1 VVGTRPRLSVL
12 LDPNG
17 AVLGVFFFP
26 DGNDRL
32 ELVDRGPC
40 RGECGV
46 AVRSRRGD
54 DDRDVADGK
63 VADPVVHSDPKGA
76 VLAHEAVGDLAHLG
90 LRHLG
95 VGLVLEMEDALAS
108 ASAAHGAE
116 EHHDATERVVANER
130 KRVVDGERRLAD
142 RDRRHGACISARN
155 RGYQGQ
161 LVSVGER
168 LVNANVLTVAR
179 DDDLASLG
187 DERVLIRDAC
197 DGVAHGRTGRQLQTE
212 VSSARRLTIRGEQ
225 THQHAHAMSVNGRL
239 CRPHRRCEN
248 RTFMDPSALVAVG
261 LTLALVLAN
270 GFFVAAEYAFVR
282 IRKTQLD
289 ELAQQGSARARLS
302 ASIVGKLD
310 QYISASQLGVTLCSL
325 AIGWIGE
332 PAVARLLGPLFTWL
346 PDPLLEVLSFALAF
360 GVITYLHIVVGE
372 LAPKYLAIQ
381 RALTLALW
389 CAYPLDLFYRVM
401 YPFIALVNGSANAIL
416 RVAGIRPNDEVN
428 VHSEEELKMLVAVST
443 RKGVLQESERVIVGR
458 AMEFADRIVR
468 QVMVPRTEIV
478 AVSDDTPVADILIT
492 ARQHRFSR
500 FPVYQDDLDH
510 IIGIVHVK
518 DLVGVD
524 KENRTRARDVMR
536 KVPVMPETMRLDQAL
551 AEFRRQRVQL
561 AVVLDEFG
569 GTAGLVTLEDVIEQL
584 VGEVHDEFDSEAPA
598 FKEEGPGTFVVD
610 GLTSL
615 DALRER
621 LGVEL
626 TDEPY
631 DTVGGLVFGRLGRLA
646 AIGDTIEIEGYR
658 FQVTAVDGRRVA
670 QVRVVRARPPRKAA

>member
-1 VVGTRPRLSVL
+1 
-12 LDPNG
+12 
-17 AVLGVFFFP
+17 
-26 DGNDRL
+26 
-32 ELVDRGPC
+32 
-40 RGECGV
+40 
-46 AVRSRRGD
+46 
-54 DDRDVADGK
+54 
-63 VADPVVHSDPKGA
+63 
-76 VLAHEAVGDLAHLG
+76 
-90 LRHLG
+90 
-95 VGLVLEMEDALAS
+95 
-108 ASAAHGAE
+108 
-116 EHHDATERVVANER
+116 
-130 KRVVDGERRLAD
+130 
-142 RDRRHGACISARN
+142 
-155 RGYQGQ
+155 
-161 LVSVGER
+161 
-168 LVNANVLTVAR
+168 
-179 DDDLASLG
+179 
-187 DERVLIRDAC
+187 
-197 DGVAHGRTGRQLQTE
+197 
-212 VSSARRLTIRGEQ
+212 
-225 THQHAHAMSVNGRL
+225 
-239 CRPHRRCEN
+239 
-248 RTFMDPSALVAVG
+248 MDTSALVAFG
-261 LTLALVLAN
+261 LALLLVLAN

-302 ASIVGKLD
+302 ANIVARLD

-332 PAVARLLGPLFTWL
+332 PAFAALLRPLFGWL
-346 PDPLLEVLSFALAF
+346 PEPLLEVLSFALAF

-381 RALTLALW
+381 QALALALW
-389 CAYPLDLFYRVM
+389 CAYPLHLFYRVM

-416 RVAGIRPNDEVN
+416 RIAGIRSTEEAN

-458 AMEFADRIVR
+458 AMEFADHIVR

-478 AVSDDTPVADILIT
+478 AVSDDMPVADVLIT

-500 FPVYQDDLDH
+500 FPVYQEDLDH

-561 AVVLDEFG
+561 AIVLDEFG

-584 VGEVHDEFDSEAPA
+584 VGEVQDEFDREEPS
-598 FKEEGPGTFVVD
+598 FKEEAPGTYVVD

-621 LGVEL
+621 LQVAL
-626 TDEPY
+626 ADEPY

-646 AIGDTIEIEGYR
+646 AVGDTIEIEGYR

-670 QVRVVRARPPRKAA
+670 QVRVVRARPPRRAA

>member
-1 VVGTRPRLSVL
+1 MDTS
-12 LDPNG
+12 
-17 AVLGVFFFP
+17 
-26 DGNDRL
+26 
-32 ELVDRGPC
+32 
-40 RGECGV
+40 
-46 AVRSRRGD
+46 
-54 DDRDVADGK
+54 
-63 VADPVVHSDPKGA
+63 
-76 VLAHEAVGDLAHLG
+76 
-90 LRHLG
+90 
-95 VGLVLEMEDALAS
+95 ALA
-108 ASAAHGAE
+108 AFG
-116 EHHDATERVVANER
+116 
-130 KRVVDGERRLAD
+130 
-142 RDRRHGACISARN
+142 
-155 RGYQGQ
+155 
-161 LVSVGER
+161 
-168 LVNANVLTVAR
+168 LTV
-179 DDDLASLG
+179 L
-187 DERVLIRDAC
+187 
-197 DGVAHGRTGRQLQTE
+197 
-212 VSSARRLTIRGEQ
+212 
-225 THQHAHAMSVNGRL
+225 
-239 CRPHRRCEN
+239 
-248 RTFMDPSALVAVG
+248 
-261 LTLALVLAN
+261 LVLAN

-289 ELAQQGSARARLS
+289 ELAQQGSARARLA
-302 ASIVGKLD
+302 ASLVDRLD

-332 PAVARLLGPLFTWL
+332 PAVAALLGPLFRWL

-381 RALTLALW
+381 RALALALW
-389 CAYPLDLFYRVM
+389 CAYPLHLFYRVM
-401 YPFIALVNGSANAIL
+401 YPFIALVNASANSIL
-416 RVAGIRPNDEVN
+416 RIAGIRPTDEVN

-500 FPVYQDDLDH
+500 FPVYQEDLDH
-510 IIGIVHVK
+510 IIGIVHGK

-561 AVVLDEFG
+561 AIVLDEFV
-569 GTAGLVTLEDVIEQL
+569 GTAGPLTLEVRT
-584 VGEVHDEFDSEAPA
+584 VHLAGAVQDEFDREAPA
-598 FKEEGPGTFVVD
+598 FKEEASGTLVVD

-621 LGVEL
+621 LALEL
-626 TDEPY
+626 PDEPY

-646 AIGDTIEIEGYR
+646 AIGDAIEIEGYR
-658 FQVTAVDGRRVA
+658 FQVTAVGGRPGAPGRLGGA
-670 QVRVVRARPPRKAA
+670 EPPRQTARLPA

>member
-1 VVGTRPRLSVL
+1 MDTS
-12 LDPNG
+12 
-17 AVLGVFFFP
+17 
-26 DGNDRL
+26 
-32 ELVDRGPC
+32 
-40 RGECGV
+40 
-46 AVRSRRGD
+46 
-54 DDRDVADGK
+54 
-63 VADPVVHSDPKGA
+63 
-76 VLAHEAVGDLAHLG
+76 
-90 LRHLG
+90 
-95 VGLVLEMEDALAS
+95 ALA
-108 ASAAHGAE
+108 AFG
-116 EHHDATERVVANER
+116 
-130 KRVVDGERRLAD
+130 
-142 RDRRHGACISARN
+142 
-155 RGYQGQ
+155 
-161 LVSVGER
+161 
-168 LVNANVLTVAR
+168 LTV
-179 DDDLASLG
+179 L
-187 DERVLIRDAC
+187 
-197 DGVAHGRTGRQLQTE
+197 
-212 VSSARRLTIRGEQ
+212 
-225 THQHAHAMSVNGRL
+225 
-239 CRPHRRCEN
+239 
-248 RTFMDPSALVAVG
+248 
-261 LTLALVLAN
+261 LVLAN

-302 ASIVGKLD
+302 ASVVDKLD

-332 PAVARLLGPLFTWL
+332 PAVAALLAPVFTWL
-346 PDPLLEVLSFALAF
+346 PAPFLEVISFALAF

-381 RALTLALW
+381 RALALALW
-389 CAYPLDLFYRVM
+389 CAYPLHLFYRVM
-401 YPFIALVNGSANAIL
+401 YPFIALVNTSANAIL
-416 RVAGIRPNDEVN
+416 RVAGIRPTDEVN

-458 AMEFADRIVR
+458 AMEF
-468 QVMVPRTEIV
+468 
-478 AVSDDTPVADILIT
+478 SDDTPVAEVLVT

-500 FPVYQDDLDH
+500 FPVYQEDLDH

-561 AVVLDEFG
+561 AIVLDEFG

-584 VGEVHDEFDSEAPA
+584 VGEVHDEFDREAPA
-598 FKEEGPGTFVVD
+598 FKEEAPGTFVVD

-615 DALRER
+615 EALRDR
-621 LGVEL
+621 LAIEL
-626 TDEPY
+626 PDEPY

-646 AIGDTIEIEGYR
+646 AVGDAIEIEGYR